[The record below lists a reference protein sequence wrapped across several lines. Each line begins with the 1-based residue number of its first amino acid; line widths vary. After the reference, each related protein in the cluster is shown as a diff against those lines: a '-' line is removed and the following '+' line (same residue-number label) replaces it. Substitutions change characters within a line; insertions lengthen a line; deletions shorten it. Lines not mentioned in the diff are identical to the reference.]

1 MTDERLPLSAAAP
14 AGAAEADARPRGTG
28 RPELRFVA
36 SALAI
41 AVGLVGLFRVP
52 WVQRELLIPYALGQQ
67 RVAGWALGLEKLPV
81 VVNFSCTGADVM
93 ALCLAA
99 VLAFPAP
106 LAARL
111 RGAAV
116 GLLLVSVLN
125 TARIGTLSLAVG
137 DRALFDRLHL
147 LVWPAILI
155 IAVSLYVFGWMRSMR
170 AAPAAEPEREAFVAP
185 PVRRFA
191 LWLVALTALYV
202 AGASWYLESA
212 WLRATAAWATVAG
225 AGLMHLCGVS
235 STVAGN
241 QLTTAHGS
249 FVVTTTCIATPL
261 VPVYFAAVLA
271 LPMSAWRR
279 LAWVAAGPPVFFA
292 LGTARLLVLALPA
305 GLVPSHANAIH
316 AFNQSVFA
324 ALLTAAAAVWTAR
337 GAGLR
342 GVGAAARRGSAALGV
357 GLAVGVAL
365 GAPWTWALD
374 VLAGAAQGALGH
386 GGHLFADPQG
396 ALRLLPA
403 FQLGLFAALAWAAR
417 ERLAGGWRR
426 AALAAALLA
435 AAQLPLV
442 VAVGELVV
450 HARLEPHVRDL
461 RAWAVL
467 APVVAVFALAGG
479 FGRLRRRARPAS
491 VAAARAS

>member
-1 MTDERLPLSAAAP
+1 MTDERLPRSPAAP
-14 AGAAEADARPRGTG
+14 AEATAKPAPASGPR
-28 RPELRFVA
+28 RPELRFVG

-41 AVGLVGLFRVP
+41 AVGLVGLFRIP
-52 WVQRELLIPYALGQQ
+52 WVQRELLIPYALVQQ

-116 GLLLVSVLN
+116 GLLLISVLN

-155 IAVSLYVFGWMRSMR
+155 IAVSLYVFSWMRSQR
-170 AAPAAEPEREAFVAP
+170 RSPAAAPGGTALAAP

-191 LWLVALTALYV
+191 LWLVALTTLYV
-202 AGASWYLESA
+202 AAASWYLDSA
-212 WLRATAAWATVAG
+212 WLRGAAAWATVAG
-225 AGLMHLCGVS
+225 AGLMRLCGVS

-241 QLTTAHGS
+241 LLTTANGS

-271 LPMSAWRR
+271 LP
-279 LAWVAAGPPVFFA
+279 
-292 LGTARLLVLALPA
+292 A
-305 GLVPSHANAIH
+305 GLVPSHVIAIH
-316 AFNQSVFA
+316 AFNQLVFA
-324 ALLTAAAAVWTAR
+324 ALLVAAAATWSAR